1 MLDQRRHTCQGWLQ
15 ALTKLSHLMVW
26 SGKATLKVKKKG
38 CAAPPVTQA
47 KGKRMQRKHGFGR
60 IVDVCLDHC
69 NYSVRVRS
77 GDSRNT
83 SPEAKQTNS
92 KVSALVSV
100 ALIKSEDVNNYLQ
113 HAINQAHGW
122 ATRWEAGLSFLNR
135 DFSLWDKVSSSEKR
149 SIVVN

>member
-1 MLDQRRHTCQGWLQ
+1 
-15 ALTKLSHLMVW
+15 
-26 SGKATLKVKKKG
+26 
-38 CAAPPVTQA
+38 
-47 KGKRMQRKHGFGR
+47 MQRKHGFGR

-113 HAINQAHGW
+113 HAINQAHG
-122 ATRWEAGLSFLNR
+122 
-135 DFSLWDKVSSSEKR
+135 
-149 SIVVN
+149 